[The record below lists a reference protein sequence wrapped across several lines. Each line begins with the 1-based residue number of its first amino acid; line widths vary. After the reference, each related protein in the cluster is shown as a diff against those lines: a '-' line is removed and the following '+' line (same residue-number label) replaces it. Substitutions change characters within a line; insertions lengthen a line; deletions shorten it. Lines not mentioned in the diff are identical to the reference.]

1 MIATLEGTVLQKGA
15 DDLVL
20 SVGGLGFQVSATQAA
35 LAGARIGEK
44 LFLYTK
50 LVVRED
56 VFELYGFADREE
68 KEMFLKLTAVSG
80 VGPKSAMML
89 LSSLGVHDLAL
100 AVVTGDVKAIRKAP
114 GIGVKTAQRLLLEL
128 KDKVSNEELVGTNF
142 AAAAAG
148 MAGANTAGPVADAV
162 EALCALGYTQSEA
175 VQAVSKFEA
184 QTQDSG
190 ELTRLALRALSR
202 F

>member
-20 SVGGLGFQVSATQAA
+20 SVGGVGFQVSATQAA

-44 LFLYTK
+44 LFLYTR

-56 VFELYGFADREE
+56 AFELYGFADREE

-142 AAAAAG
+142 AAAAGTSA
-148 MAGANTAGPVADAV
+148 ANTAGPVADAV

>member
-1 MIATLEGTVLQKGA
+1 MIATLEGTVLFKGA

-20 SVGGLGFQVSATQAA
+20 SVGGVGFQVSATQAA

-44 LFLYTK
+44 LFLYTR

-56 VFELYGFADREE
+56 AFELYGFADREE

-142 AAAAAG
+142 AAAAGTSA
-148 MAGANTAGPVADAV
+148 ANTAGPVADAV

-175 VQAVSKFEA
+175 MQAVSKFEA